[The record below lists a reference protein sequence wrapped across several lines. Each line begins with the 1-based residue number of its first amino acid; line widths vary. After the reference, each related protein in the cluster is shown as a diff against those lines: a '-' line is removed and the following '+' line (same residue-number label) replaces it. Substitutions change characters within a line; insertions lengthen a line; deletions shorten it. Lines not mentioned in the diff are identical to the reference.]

1 MYAISTNALELA
13 PISSPGD
20 PTREVHAAFPVHRE
34 HGAASTAVVYFTLEP
49 GMHLGRHVDSAE
61 ELLIVLDGE
70 VEATVGAESARVSA
84 GGMALVP
91 ALVAH
96 DVRNVGSTTARVC
109 GVFSANTM
117 VAVFDEPFSV
127 MGMPAVRVTGT
138 PAPGEASASA
148 SASAEAEASASASA
162 EASAEAEV
170 SAPAE
175 VPAAPEFETAAA

>member
-1 MYAISTNALELA
+1 MHTVSLNELELA
-13 PISSPGD
+13 SISSPGD
-20 PTREVHAAFPVHRE
+20 PTREVRAAFPVHRE

-61 ELLIVLDGE
+61 ELLIVLEGK
-70 VEATVGAESARVSA
+70 VEASVGDESARIQA

-91 ALVAH
+91 ALVGH

-127 MGMPAVRVTGT
+127 MGMAPIRVTGT
-138 PAPGEASASA
+138 PMPSD
-148 SASAEAEASASASA
+148 
-162 EASAEAEV
+162 
-170 SAPAE
+170 
-175 VPAAPEFETAAA
+175 AAVETAAV